1 MLQTVTQDLAAEVAK
16 LSRRLERERKIRLA
30 AEAIAEKGLRELYE
44 KQQQLQVLEKIA
56 VAANQTASV
65 GDALQFSITTICQYT
80 GWMLGH
86 AYLCEQEAHSKR
98 LYSTSIWYSPELE
111 RFQEFH
117 DLTEK
122 THFDPGVG
130 LPGRVLATGAPAWI
144 VDVTEDSNFPRAQA
158 ARLVDIKAGFAFPV
172 LVGNEV
178 VAVLEFFTDKV
189 SEPDQILLRVMSQV
203 GTQLGRCVE
212 RKRAQDRLERLSVLG
227 QLTATVAHELRNP
240 LSAIRNTLPVMRE
253 MTAGKGVELDRP
265 MSRVERSIARCDQLV
280 SGLLDYTRPCVLSRN
295 PTHLALWL
303 GEVLDEQT
311 LPAGVVIE
319 REFSAPDCVVNL
331 DPDRFRRVII
341 NLIDNAAQAIAQ
353 EQTSGAARKITIATT
368 VSDHAEIIVKD
379 TGPGIAPD
387 VLPRIFEPLFSTKNF
402 GTGLGL
408 PIVRQL
414 VEQHGGRIAIESELG
429 RGTTVH
435 ISLPLSSQQKV
446 AA

>member
-1 MLQTVTQDLAAEVAK
+1 
-16 LSRRLERERKIRLA
+16 
-30 AEAIAEKGLRELYE
+30 
-44 KQQQLQVLEKIA
+44 
-56 VAANQTASV
+56 
-65 GDALQFSITTICQYT
+65 
-80 GWMLGH
+80 
-86 AYLCEQEAHSKR
+86 
-98 LYSTSIWYSPELE
+98 
-111 RFQEFH
+111 
-117 DLTEK
+117 
-122 THFDPGVG
+122 
-130 LPGRVLATGAPAWI
+130 
-144 VDVTEDSNFPRAQA
+144 
-158 ARLVDIKAGFAFPV
+158 
-172 LVGNEV
+172 
-178 VAVLEFFTDKV
+178 
-189 SEPDQILLRVMSQV
+189 
-203 GTQLGRCVE
+203 LGRCVE

-353 EQTSGAARKITIATT
+353 DQTSGAARKITIATT